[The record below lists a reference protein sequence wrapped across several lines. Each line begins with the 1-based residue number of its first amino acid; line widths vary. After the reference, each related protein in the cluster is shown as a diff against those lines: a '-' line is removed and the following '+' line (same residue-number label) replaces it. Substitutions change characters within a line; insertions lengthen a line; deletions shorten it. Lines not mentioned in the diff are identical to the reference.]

1 MVQVVHI
8 PLNDTVLGRARYYHD
23 LATFS
28 RKCIIGKSRKSS
40 KTLVDIGEVL
50 VFKYYIGDMCFAL
63 VKYSSVAFVVG

>member
-8 PLNDTVLGRARYYHD
+8 PLNDAVLCRAQNYHD
-23 LATFS
+23 LATCF
-28 RKCIIGKSRKSS
+28 IIGKCRKSS

-50 VFKYYIGDMCFAL
+50 VFKYYVGDMCFAL